1 MFKVTHDFLDKT
13 SGKMY
18 KVGDE
23 YTGSEGEVLAVRTQ
37 FRPALV
43 EKVGTTAKAPVKAKE
58 GNKPVAE
65 KAEKKPKSEPEK

>member
-1 MFKVTHDFLDKT
+1 MFKVTHEFLDKT
-13 SGKMY
+13 SGTMY

-23 YTGSEGEVLAVRTQ
+23 YKGSEGEKLAKSTQ

-43 EKVGTTAKAPVKAKE
+43 EKVGTTAKASVKAKE
-58 GNKPVAE
+58 GEKPGAE